1 MALSVALLASGCS
14 SRPLSSAD
22 DSFTVTRDLPYLTM
36 DGTELRV
43 DAYVPV
49 GEGPWPLVVAFH
61 GLSSATKDAETNTA
75 VASAAAAQGM
85 LVVAPSWIG
94 GDPFP
99 LTIEDIDRS
108 REASTCA
115 VAFAQE
121 LAAENGA
128 ENGADPSV
136 TIAYGFSAGTEP
148 AILAALAPLE
158 DSIGG
163 CETDATPTPVTGV
176 VLGDGEYFFHSE
188 PFDGAFQDDVAAM
201 QNEVRVRTDPVS
213 WPASLDATFS
223 IWAAEAGTGSRSFED
238 PWDESG
244 WLAVRDPDG
253 SIRRDLERLGRL
265 DDGSIDYVDSARL
278 LELRLS
284 TGGIDVTLDEYPGGH
299 DTLDKV
305 PELVAAIEA
314 AASG

>member
-284 TGGIDVTLDEYPGGH
+284 TGRIDVTLDEYPGGH

>member
-14 SRPLSSAD
+14 SRPRSNAD

-43 DAYVPV
+43 DAYLPV
-49 GEGPWPLVVAFH
+49 VEGPWPLVVAFH

-94 GDPFP
+94 ADPFP
-99 LTIEDIDRS
+99 LTIEDIERS
-108 REASTCA
+108 REASSCA
-115 VAFAQE
+115 VAFAQD
-121 LAAENGA
+121 LAAQH
-128 ENGADPSV
+128 GADPSV
-136 TIAYGFSAGTEP
+136 TITYGFSAGTEP

-158 DSIGG
+158 DSIAG
-163 CETDATPTPVTGV
+163 CEADATPTPVTGV
-176 VLGDGEYFFHSE
+176 VLGDGEYFFHSQD
-188 PFDGAFQDDVAAM
+188 FDGAFQDDVAAM
-201 QNEVRVRTDPVS
+201 QKEVRVRTDPAS

-244 WLAVRDPDG
+244 WLALRDPDG
-253 SIRRDLERLGRL
+253 SLRRDLERLGRL

-284 TGGIDVTLDEYPGGH
+284 TGGIDVTLDEYPGAH
-299 DTLDKV
+299 DTLDKI

-314 AASG
+314 AAGG